1 MKLRKEVREKLLHT
15 ANEFVDFIGV
25 PILVE
30 DVIFTG
36 SLANYNWSE
45 YSDIDLHVVSD
56 FIQFSDTELPL
67 YEELFKVKK
76 TIFNT
81 NHDIKIFGYEVELY
95 VQNESESHF
104 SSGVYSVLYDEWL
117 VKPEKEEV
125 SIDTKLLKS
134 KINHWKTQID
144 TVVDN
149 ASEKDIDEAR
159 EYIKKFKEKLKKYRS
174 SGLKKDGEYSY
185 ENLVFKYLR
194 RSDYLEKLFNLENKL
209 VDKELSLMEQMKLL
223 PQMRELRGLLA
234 CERFRLLHRP
244 GQCQPRYEQSFGFL
258 QRIVHASQP
267 VQSQELLLPV
277 RLGCCGHPSES

>member
-1 MKLRKEVREKLLHT
+1 VKDNNIIQSFFSKDKLNPKIWDENQQLRSEVREKLLQT

-25 PILVE
+25 PLLIE

-45 YSDIDLHVVSD
+45 YSDIDLHVVCD

-95 VQNESESHF
+95 VQNADEVHF
-104 SSGVYSVLYDEWL
+104 SSGVYSVLYDKWD
-117 VKPEKEEV
+117 VKPEKEDAK
-125 SIDTKLLKS
+125 IDTKILKS
-134 KINHWKTQID
+134 KINHWKSQID
-144 TVVDN
+144 TVVEN
-149 ASEKDIDEAR
+149 ASAQDIDEAR
-159 EYIKKFKEKLKKYRS
+159 DYIKKFKEKLKKYRS

-194 RSDYLEKLFNLENKL
+194 RSDYLDKLFNLENKL
-209 VDKELSLMEQMKLL
+209 LDKELSLMEQNIDFLL
-223 PQMRELRGLLA
+223 NLKNLNFPYIYKEKITWQY
-234 CERFRLLHRP
+234 FH
-244 GQCQPRYEQSFGFL
+244 
-258 QRIVHASQP
+258 
-267 VQSQELLLPV
+267 QELILI
-277 RLGCCGHPSES
+277 S

>member
-1 MKLRKEVREKLLHT
+1 MKLREEVREKLLQT
-15 ANEFVDFIGV
+15 ANEFIDFIGV
-25 PILVE
+25 PLLIE

-45 YSDIDLHVVSD
+45 YSDIDLHVVCD
-56 FIQFSDTELPL
+56 FIQFSETELSL

-95 VQNESESHF
+95 VQNATEAHF
-104 SSGVYSVLYDEWL
+104 SSGVYSVLYNDWD
-117 VKPEKEEV
+117 VKPEKED
-125 SIDTKLLKS
+125 SNIDTKILKS
-134 KINHWKTQID
+134 KINHWKSQID

-149 ASEKDIDEAR
+149 ATEKDIDEAR

-174 SGLKKDGEYSY
+174 SGLKKEGEYSY

-209 VDKELSLMEQMKLL
+209 LDKELSLMEQKIDFLL
-223 PQMRELRGLLA
+223 NLKK
-234 CERFRLLHRP
+234 
-244 GQCQPRYEQSFGFL
+244 S
-258 QRIVHASQP
+258 
-267 VQSQELLLPV
+267 
-277 RLGCCGHPSES
+277 

>member
-1 MKLRKEVREKLLHT
+1 MKLREEVREKLLQT
-15 ANEFVDFIGV
+15 ANEFIDFIGV
-25 PILVE
+25 PLLIE

-45 YSDIDLHVVSD
+45 YSDIDLHVVCD
-56 FIQFSDTELPL
+56 FIQFSETELSL

-95 VQNESESHF
+95 VQNATEAHF
-104 SSGVYSVLYDEWL
+104 SSGVYSVLYDDWD
-117 VKPEKEEV
+117 VKPEKED
-125 SIDTKLLKS
+125 SNIDTKILKS
-134 KINHWKTQID
+134 KINHWKSQID

-149 ASEKDIDEAR
+149 ATEKDIDEAR

-174 SGLKKDGEYSY
+174 SGLKKEGEYSY

-209 VDKELSLMEQMKLL
+209 LDKELSLMEQKIDFLL
-223 PQMRELRGLLA
+223 NLKK
-234 CERFRLLHRP
+234 
-244 GQCQPRYEQSFGFL
+244 S
-258 QRIVHASQP
+258 
-267 VQSQELLLPV
+267 
-277 RLGCCGHPSES
+277 